1 MRVNK
6 KGFFFSRKYSR
17 IYHPATVTITMRHAV
32 LTFNNLFNV
41 KCAPG
46 KLSRYRV
53 YARNWRVQGSNP
65 GWEVI

>member
-6 KGFFFSRKYSR
+6 KGFISRKYSR
-17 IYHPATVTITMRHAV
+17 IYQPATVTITTRHAV

-46 KLSRYRV
+46 KLSRCSV
-53 YARNWRVQGSNP
+53 YARSRTVQGSNP
-65 GWEVI
+65 GGEVI